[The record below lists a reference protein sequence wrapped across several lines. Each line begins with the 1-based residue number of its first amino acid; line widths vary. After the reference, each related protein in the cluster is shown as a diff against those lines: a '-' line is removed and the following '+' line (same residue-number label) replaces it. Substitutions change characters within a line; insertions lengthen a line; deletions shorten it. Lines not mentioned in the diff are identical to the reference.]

1 VRDNDDLRDLVVIML
16 GFNRETFFMHLV
28 CCWSSPPFLL
38 ALVLPLPLRESSS
51 IRFRGQV
58 LESVV
63 LRSVVGLFFVSRWNL
78 RHQVPAGLF
87 HLAVAGVLL
96 R

>member
-1 VRDNDDLRDLVVIML
+1 MLLVFPSFSTSS
-16 GFNRETFFMHLV
+16 GFAFAAEREFFHPF
-28 CCWSSPPFLL
+28 SRSGFGIRRSPF
-38 ALVLPLPLRESSS
+38 
-51 IRFRGQV
+51 
-58 LESVV
+58 
-63 LRSVVGLFFVSRWNL
+63 SVVGLFFVSRWNL